1 LAGYTPEE
9 FVKIKENDYI
19 AKKYFE
25 DVYLKC
31 EEDLKIKY
39 ILKLWMGFFKNGMN
53 NISLNELN
61 KVQEEDV
68 RKLFNG
74 DPDLEGFIIFLFEKG
89 KLL

>member
-1 LAGYTPEE
+1 
-9 FVKIKENDYI
+9 
-19 AKKYFE
+19 
-25 DVYLKC
+25 
-31 EEDLKIKY
+31 
-39 ILKLWMGFFKNGMN
+39 MGFFKNGLN